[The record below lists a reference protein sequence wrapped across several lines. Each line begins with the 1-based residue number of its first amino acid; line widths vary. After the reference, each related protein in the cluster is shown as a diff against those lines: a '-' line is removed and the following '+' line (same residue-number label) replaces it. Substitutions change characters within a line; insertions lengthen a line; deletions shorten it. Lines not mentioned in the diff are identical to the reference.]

1 MLSTFFEALM
11 LFCFGAAW
19 PVSIYKSYV
28 SRTSAGKSLF
38 FLYIVLVG
46 YMAGIAHKLMSDF
59 NAVFYLYLVN
69 AALVIVDIALYYRNE
84 RLARQKYGRRRSD
97 AQSDKADKGR

>member
-1 MLSTFFEALM
+1 MRLPLIFRCLLNILHIYNPDFH
-11 LFCFGAAW
+11 FCW
-19 PVSIYKSYV
+19 CLLK
-28 SRTSAGKSLF
+28 KSLF

-46 YMAGIAHKLMSDF
+46 YIAGIAHKLMSDF

-69 AALVIVDIALYYRNE
+69 VALVIVDVALYYRNE